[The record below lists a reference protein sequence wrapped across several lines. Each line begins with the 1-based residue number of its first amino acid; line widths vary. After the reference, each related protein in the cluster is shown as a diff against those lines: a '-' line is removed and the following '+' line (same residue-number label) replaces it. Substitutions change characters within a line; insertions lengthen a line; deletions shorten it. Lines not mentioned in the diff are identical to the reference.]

1 MLSSPAF
8 TTATRSSLGRRL
20 LAKRLASSGR
30 TADPE
35 IHARNDGDEPS
46 LFPTDPEVS
55 SIFFYFVI
63 SSRPVQKYTK
73 PSIRASDYIYCQ
85 NK

>member
-1 MLSSPAF
+1 MLSSRALN
-8 TTATRSSLGRRL
+8 AASRSSLSRPL

-35 IHARNDGDEPS
+35 IHGRNDGDEPS

-55 SIFFYFVI
+55 SIFYLHFLSLI
-63 SSRPVQKYTK
+63 TL
-73 PSIRASDYIYCQ
+73 
-85 NK
+85 